1 MYYSESEEEEEIV
14 NEGKAT
20 ICLQKIKLGISADN
34 KSIDNDHFPDDV
46 EGICNAWTSAVP
58 DISLPFYNADKI
70 SGKCR
75 KSVVGGHNLS
85 KLSSDWS

>member
-46 EGICNAWTSAVP
+46 EGICNA
-58 DISLPFYNADKI
+58 
-70 SGKCR
+70 
-75 KSVVGGHNLS
+75 
-85 KLSSDWS
+85 

>member
-1 MYYSESEEEEEIV
+1 LDNYNSDEACTVDCETVVCQHKDCTYYSESEEEEIV

-46 EGICNAWTSAVP
+46 EGICNA
-58 DISLPFYNADKI
+58 
-70 SGKCR
+70 
-75 KSVVGGHNLS
+75 
-85 KLSSDWS
+85 